1 MDQSVLR
8 WFEDA
13 ERMDGRIAKRVL
25 MVEVSLKRVQSK
37 QMLDWMDGLKVAFG
51 SRGMTVETTR
61 QYARGRKEW
70 RALVHM

>member
-37 QMLDWMDGLKVAFG
+37 QRLDWMDGLKVASG